1 MTNEEAVELQKHIQA
16 IAKILYKD
24 VENTE
29 PEKLNTLEG
38 IEISVRQQVQKYV
51 NAEIGVFL
59 LGLKQAPLLAGQDS

>member
-1 MTNEEAVELQKHIQA
+1 MTNEEALELQKHIKG
-16 IAKILYKD
+16 IAQILYKE

-29 PEKLNTLEG
+29 PDKLNTLEG

-59 LGLKQAPLLAGQDS
+59 LALKQAPLLADQDS